1 MEIEPETEGMLIE
14 NGIDYDEFPQ
24 EVLAIRTLCLI
35 ALLYCKYRYSEQIA
49 SNNDLNRSKWGS
61 IGGLSVGV

>member
-1 MEIEPETEGMLIE
+1 MLIG

-35 ALLYCKYRYSEQIA
+35 ALLLVYCKYRYSEQIA